1 MHVCEKAPTAL
12 SLSLLLGS
20 VLFDEGFP
28 NYIIAKERIE
38 SVRYGDKTN
47 LEKGSRVVF

>member
-1 MHVCEKAPTAL
+1 MCVKKHQLL